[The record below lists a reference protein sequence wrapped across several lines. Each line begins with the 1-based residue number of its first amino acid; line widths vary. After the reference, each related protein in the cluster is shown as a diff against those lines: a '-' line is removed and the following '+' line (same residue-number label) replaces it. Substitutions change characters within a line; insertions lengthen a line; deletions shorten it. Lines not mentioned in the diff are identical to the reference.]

1 MALIETLAPVIEFF
15 LLSIEEA
22 EHYFPN
28 AEARRVKLI
37 DNEFENLK
45 CFFPWWLRSSGY
57 PAYRAAVVSK
67 DGKILARGS
76 KLTNTSY
83 FVRPALRVYL
93 YNGFTVLFGI
103 VLEI

>member
-45 CFFPWWLRSSGY
+45 CFFS
-57 PAYRAAVVSK
+57 VVV
-67 DGKILARGS
+67 KIL
-76 KLTNTSY
+76 
-83 FVRPALRVYL
+83 
-93 YNGFTVLFGI
+93 GI
-103 VLEI
+103 SCLQSSWGKQGRKNSC

>member
-45 CFFPWWLRSSGY
+45 CFFPWW
-57 PAYRAAVVSK
+57 
-67 DGKILARGS
+67 
-76 KLTNTSY
+76 
-83 FVRPALRVYL
+83 
-93 YNGFTVLFGI
+93 
-103 VLEI
+103 

>member
-37 DNEFENLK
+37 DNEFENL
-45 CFFPWWLRSSGY
+45 
-57 PAYRAAVVSK
+57 
-67 DGKILARGS
+67 
-76 KLTNTSY
+76 
-83 FVRPALRVYL
+83 
-93 YNGFTVLFGI
+93 
-103 VLEI
+103 

>member
-28 AEARRVKLI
+28 AEAKRVKLI

-57 PAYRAAVVSK
+57 PAYRAAGVSK
-67 DGKILARGS
+67 DGKILARGR
-76 KLTNTSY
+76 KVTNTSY

-93 YNGFTVLFGI
+93 
-103 VLEI
+103 

>member
-37 DNEFENLK
+37 DNEFENFVEKQLEK
-45 CFFPWWLRSSGY
+45 GIL
-57 PAYRAAVVSK
+57 
-67 DGKILARGS
+67 ILAN
-76 KLTNTSY
+76 KNL
-83 FVRPALRVYL
+83 VLKVHKHYL
-93 YNGFTVLFGI
+93 FLPRLHYR
-103 VLEI
+103 

>member
-1 MALIETLAPVIEFF
+1 MLG
-15 LLSIEEA
+15 IEEA

-57 PAYRAAVVSK
+57 PAYRAAGVSK
-67 DGKILARGS
+67 DGKILARGR
-76 KLTNTSY
+76 KVTNTSY
-83 FVRPALRVYL
+83 FVRSALRVYL
-93 YNGFTVLFGI
+93 
-103 VLEI
+103 